1 MATPA
6 LDTPILD
13 VLIRDFGGNYFFA
26 LDLFAEYE
34 RDRHAVDASWREY
47 FDNATGRPAGGNGA
61 AADTAELQP
70 VAAAPAAPVAAA
82 APATEPAA
90 TASSDARI
98 AEVVTTPPPSLAK
111 PATRAMAV
119 PTILPGDIAQ
129 PIRGGALRIVENM
142 EASLTVPTATSIRT
156 HPGAH
161 ARGEPRASS
170 TSTATPTAARQ
181 GQLHAPRGLGH
192 PARPRHVPAP
202 QRRLRASSR
211 ASRTA
216 SSATRCGSASRS
228 TCRRRTARRTLLVPN
243 IKDANKLDFAG
254 FLKAFDDAGRRARAR
269 ARSRPT
275 TSWARRSR

>member
-61 AADTAELQP
+61 SADTAELQP

-129 PIRGGALRIVENM
+129 PIRGGAMRIVENM
-142 EASLTVPTATSIRT
+142 EASLSVPTATSIRT
-156 HPGAH
+156 IPVRTLEENRRILNKHREL
-161 ARGEPRASS
+161 ARAVEGE
-170 TSTATPTAARQ
+170 
-181 GQLHAPRGLGH
+181 LHASHGLGH
-192 PARPRHVPAP
+192 PARARHLPAP
-202 QRRLRASSR
+202 QRRLRASWR
-211 ASRTA
+211 ASRIA
-216 SSATRCGSASRS
+216 SSASRCAWASRS
-228 TCRRRTARRTLLVPN
+228 TCRRRTAAARCWCRTS
-243 IKDANKLDFAG
+243 
-254 FLKAFDDAGRRARAR
+254 RTRAASTSRA
-269 ARSRPT
+269 S
-275 TSWARRSR
+275 